1 METLQE
7 FRYPFISLIEFF
19 AGGYW
24 LSIEGLHLTLGWI
37 GLLLMSVRIFSR
49 NDSLF
54 VKLST
59 IYFAAF
65 IFNNYAYSWS
75 NIRVSEFCGIFAA
88 GFSLKSIRKFYRQ
101 PSLIGYAVLTF
112 AFISLIH
119 TIIIAI
125 IYPDLNQDIG
135 QFFIRVTL
143 FGKIFVLGLVA
154 LSFDQEFN
162 NVNSINQ
169 LIQDIVSFGLLAI
182 GIYIVQIVVLL
193 VGYVPFGT
201 FLDAGFTGFPSFG
214 SVSIERGHFAKLFV
228 PLFPF
233 YAICLIEHKKIL
245 IFSLYL
251 LINLIN
257 FSVSGQIF
265 LICYLFLFAFYYV
278 NYLLKWYNYFLV
290 IFFSSFL
297 YIAITNFFSLQ
308 VLGVFEKINK
318 LGFQGDEEG
327 GRGFGV
333 LEQYLNTYPLGISY
347 SGSTLRTATE
357 LPEINLGIY
366 AFISQFS
373 VLSIPLIIGFI
384 FLNYLIII
392 KGNLQIKR
400 NTKNALLIGILVSGV
415 IYFIDILWF
424 TPTIW
429 LPLIIYNK
437 LSKLS
442 NTQKT
447 KG

>member
-1 METLQE
+1 M
-7 FRYPFISLIEFF
+7 
-19 AGGYW
+19 
-24 LSIEGLHLTLGWI
+24 
-37 GLLLMSVRIFSR
+37 
-49 NDSLF
+49 
-54 VKLST
+54 
-59 IYFAAF
+59 
-65 IFNNYAYSWS
+65 
-75 NIRVSEFCGIFAA
+75 
-88 GFSLKSIRKFYRQ
+88 
-101 PSLIGYAVLTF
+101 
-112 AFISLIH
+112 
-119 TIIIAI
+119 
-125 IYPDLNQDIG
+125 
-135 QFFIRVTL
+135 
-143 FGKIFVLGLVA
+143 
-154 LSFDQEFN
+154 
-162 NVNSINQ
+162 
-169 LIQDIVSFGLLAI
+169 
-182 GIYIVQIVVLL
+182 
-193 VGYVPFGT
+193 
-201 FLDAGFTGFPSFG
+201 
-214 SVSIERGHFAKLFV
+214 
-228 PLFPF
+228 
-233 YAICLIEHKKIL
+233 
-245 IFSLYL
+245 
-251 LINLIN
+251 
-257 FSVSGQIF
+257 
-265 LICYLFLFAFYYV
+265 
-278 NYLLKWYNYFLV
+278 
-290 IFFSSFL
+290 